1 MAAPARTTQS
11 LALVAAD
18 AAAAS
23 ARVTQSL
30 VLVAS
35 AGGGAAVTQALV
47 LLASEGPE
55 QAAARTTQ
63 SLVLVASEG
72 PEAAVVRATQSVVLV
87 AAPSPAPSRVTQGNI
102 LVAADRD
109 TTGPRVTQTLVLV
122 CSEDA
127 AAAVEGPRTT
137 QSLVLVGS
145 EGAAT
150 PRVTQA
156 LVLVANGPSC
166 PDASEGGFGIRELGR
181 RVVRMLGEHPT
192 TAGYWQAA
200 EINRLINMAMVDIVR
215 DTKMYEF
222 ISTQTTASESRYE
235 TPANAMQVFRA
246 FLADVRIRPTTAW
259 ELDRERGDWEDSD
272 TPARYY
278 VNVPGAVVLDAIPD
292 AGETLALWV
301 TGVPDP
307 LESVCDEP
315 PGPPWW
321 HLAIA
326 YRAASMA
333 LGKYGEQGN
342 PALSRAYRGISDDY
356 ARLLSAHV
364 AGRLQ

>member
-1 MAAPARTTQS
+1 VRATQSVVLAATASAPSVRDTNSLVLVAAGNNPPVRSTQALVLVAAPSPSPTRVTQALALIAGDRDNSGPNVTQS
-11 LALVAAD
+11 LVLVAGGD
-18 AAAAS
+18 AAAAVEGS
-23 ARVTQSL
+23 RVTQAVVLLACETDEGPRVTQSL

-35 AGGGAAVTQALV
+35 
-47 LLASEGPE
+47 GP
-55 QAAARTTQ
+55 Q
-63 SLVLVASEG
+63 
-72 PEAAVVRATQSVVLV
+72 
-87 AAPSPAPSRVTQGNI
+87 
-102 LVAADRD
+102 
-109 TTGPRVTQTLVLV
+109 
-122 CSEDA
+122 
-127 AAAVEGPRTT
+127 
-137 QSLVLVGS
+137 
-145 EGAAT
+145 
-150 PRVTQA
+150 
-156 LVLVANGPSC
+156 C
-166 PDASEGGFGIRELGR
+166 PDASDGGFGIRELGW
-181 RVVRMLGEHPT
+181 RVMRMLGEHPT
-192 TAGYWQAA
+192 TAGYWQTA

-222 ISTQTTASESRYE
+222 VSTQTTTAGETRYE
-235 TPANAMQVFRA
+235 TPENAMQVFRA
-246 FLADVRIRPTTAW
+246 FLSDVRIRPTTAW